1 MIRLATTLAAVAL
14 LAAAPA
20 ASAQGFREPEVRA
33 ALEANGLG
41 ALADTIAPA
50 ARPAM
55 IVDRSLLEREPGEL
69 GTTRLGGRPD
79 LPAGTKW
86 PRCHGYAQ
94 TFLAQLRLR
103 DLPAEAAELNGQDG
117 TVLFFAHI
125 DRVDGSWNQPFSG
138 ECTTVVHART
148 GTTLRRARFPRHAL
162 RLRPAVPRFDVRP
175 DLPDMNFPTSSRLMP
190 PLHAVKLEDSFAWSG
205 VRDRL
210 EGHGRPPA
218 PRARLQRVS
227 DRRLPVLAA
236 RRAHDRPL
244 APPLHA
250 RLRQAARLRDRAASG
265 ASQFLISPSDLQAG
279 RFERACGFFDR
290 Y

>member
-1 MIRLATTLAAVAL
+1 MIRLAITLAAVAL
-14 LAAAPA
+14 LSAAPA

-94 TFLAQLRLR
+94 TFLAQLRLP

-125 DRVDGSWNQPFSG
+125 DRADGSWNQPFSG
-138 ECTTVVHART
+138 ECTTVLHART
-148 GTTLRRARFPRHAL
+148 GTPLRRAPFPRHAL
-162 RLRPAVPRFDVRP
+162 RLRPAAPRFDVRP
-175 DLPDMNFPTSSRLMP
+175 VLPDIVFGSGRLMA
-190 PLHAVKLEDSFAWSG
+190 PLHAVKVEDSFAWSG

-210 EGHGRPPA
+210 EGTDFRPHRVLGYSEAPAGGSPCSLRAERTVDPWRHLFTLGYDKRLGFAIERFGR
-218 PRARLQRVS
+218 V
-227 DRRLPVLAA
+227 
-236 RRAHDRPL
+236 
-244 APPLHA
+244 
-250 RLRQAARLRDRAASG
+250 
-265 ASQFLISPSDLQAG
+265 QFLISPTDLQAG
-279 RFERACGFFDR
+279 RFERACGFFNR

>member
-1 MIRLATTLAAVAL
+1 MAS
-14 LAAAPA
+14 APA

-33 ALEANGLG
+33 ALEAYGLG

-50 ARPAM
+50 ARPAV

-103 DLPAEAAELNGQDG
+103 DLPADAAELNRHDG

-138 ECTTVVHART
+138 ECATVVHARS
-148 GTTLRRARFPRHAL
+148 GTPLRRAPVPRHAL

-175 DLPDMNFPTSSRLMP
+175 DLPEMDFGSSSRLMP
-190 PLHAVKLEDSFAWSG
+190 PLHAVKVEDSFSWSA
-205 VRDRL
+205 VSEQL
-210 EGHGRPPA
+210 EGPRFRPHRVLGYSRSPLGGSSCSLRAERTTGTWRHLFTLGYDKPLGFAIERSGR
-218 PRARLQRVS
+218 V
-227 DRRLPVLAA
+227 
-236 RRAHDRPL
+236 
-244 APPLHA
+244 
-250 RLRQAARLRDRAASG
+250 
-265 ASQFLISPSDLQAG
+265 QFLISPNDLQAG
-279 RFERACGFFDR
+279 RFGRACGFFDR
-290 Y
+290 H

>member
-33 ALEANGLG
+33 ALEASGLG

-55 IVDRSLLEREPGEL
+55 IVDRSLLEREPSEL

-125 DRVDGSWNQPFSG
+125 DRVDGSWNQPFNG
-138 ECTTVVHART
+138 ECTTVVHARP
-148 GTTLRRARFPRHAL
+148 GTPLRRASIPRHAL
-162 RLRPAVPRFDVRP
+162 RLRPAAPALRRP
-175 DLPDMNFPTSSRLMP
+175 ARPPGHRASGADRLMP
-190 PLHAVKLEDSFAWSG
+190 PLHAVKLEDSFAWSD

-210 EGHGRPPA
+210 EGEQIPPA
-218 PRARLQRVS
+218 PRARVQ
-227 DRRLPVLAA
+227 RRLRSAA
-236 RRAHDRPL
+236 PRARC
-244 APPLHA
+244 APSA
-250 RLRQAARLRDRAASG
+250 RSTPGATSSRSATTSGSASRSRASG
-265 ASQFLISPSDLQAG
+265 ASSS
-279 RFERACGFFDR
+279 
-290 Y
+290 